1 MKKYIQNSKSWKD
14 LNKTLEGFTKSKRSK
29 LAGDIFEYLTKLYL
43 KTAPQYKTKLKN
55 VYLLNEVPNNIKK
68 KLNLP
73 NTDEGIDL
81 IAETFDKE
89 YWAIQCKY
97 RSDPNETLTV
107 KGDLSTFNNLA
118 FTYCK
123 NITHAI
129 VCATV
134 NKPPKK
140 IKLLKSIG
148 FETLETWLALD
159 DGDLFTQIKAK
170 AVGKIYKPTILRP
183 RPHQVAAIKK
193 TIDHFKSNER
203 GKIIMPCGTGKSLT
217 AFWIAKQM
225 GVKSILVA
233 VPSLALLQQTLK
245 VWTREFLINGIEP
258 EWFCVCS
265 DGTVKDE
272 QDDYVTDTADLG
284 IKVDTDPSLIKQFLK
299 KKTSK
304 IKVVFTTYQS
314 GRATAKGSKGFTY
327 DLGIMDE
334 AHKTVGSK
342 TKEMAHLLHQKNV
355 RIKKCIFMTATERL
369 FRGDSDEFMSMDDP
383 RDYGSLIYELSFK
396 EAINSKPPI
405 ISDYKIITFGIT
417 TPEIEEIY
425 QSNKYLEVKKVLKDI
440 TAREFATAIALRK
453 AIKKLKIKNA
463 ISFHRSIRR
472 ADNFRVQQDLIT
484 KIFPSYGKLKSFHV
498 RGDMPTSDRAIQMRN
513 FAEGE
518 GLMTNARCLTEGVD
532 LPAIDCV
539 VFTDPKRSKVD
550 IVQAAGRALRL
561 SKGKKFGYIL
571 IPIFIPDGADF
582 NEAAEEQGFD
592 DVAITVRA
600 LATTD
605 TRITEY
611 LRVIS
616 EGKKPRGGSPVDGIT
631 SVNSLYKIEAEE
643 FDKAIKLKVWDK
655 VSKSNYRS
663 YEEAKEYLKNLHIKN
678 SREYGKKIKQLP
690 LDFPY
695 HPERVYKFNGWISWG
710 DFLGTGYQH
719 EKQFLDYKDAKKII
733 HKLKLLSQYEH
744 RDYARKNPVFFM
756 KNNLSTYPAGY
767 YIKRGTWVSWGD
779 YLGHGRVADQF
790 KKFLNYKKAKKLVHQ
805 LKFKK
810 ARDFGEYAKLGK
822 LPSNIP
828 SAPQNHYKDKG
839 WISWHDFLGTGFIE
853 IKDRNYF
860 NFEEAKKH
868 VKKLKIKSATDFREK
883 RKNKIISS
891 RMPPK
896 PYKTYKN
903 SGWVS
908 WGDFLGT
915 GILSSNQIK
924 YINYDDAKKLL
935 SSKKI
940 SSLTDYRKIIKKE
953 FQNQIPINPSKNYKN
968 KEWKGWQDFIGKEI
982 ISTQKINKKYI
993 SFKRAKS
1000 LIQSLGV
1007 KDKKEFKKKKLNNI
1021 IPDTIPLK
1029 PGRFYKGKGWVNF
1042 KDFIGVHQ
1050 YFGYN
1055 QAKKIIKKYNIKSAK
1070 EFAEQHRNN
1079 KFPKQ
1084 MPYSPSYFYKKQWK
1098 SWPIFL
1104 SSNPANEKVREFV
1117 KFSEAKK
1124 IVRKLKLNTL
1134 KDWQLYSKSRRP
1146 NNIPGHPDHIYKN
1159 KGWKDWP
1166 DFFGKKK

>member
-1 MKKYIQNSKSWKD
+1 MNIKKIVQSAKSWKD
-14 LNKTLEGFTKSKRSK
+14 LNKTLESFTKSNRSK

-43 KTAPQYKTKLKN
+43 ETAPQYKSKLKK
-55 VYLLNEVPNNIKK
+55 VYLLNEVTNNIKK

-97 RSDPNETLTV
+97 RSNPNETLTV

-123 NITHAI
+123 HITHAI

-148 FETLETWLALD
+148 FELLETWLALD
-159 DGDLFTQIKAK
+159 DEDLFTQIKAK
-170 AVGKIYKPTILRP
+170 CVGKKYKPIVLKP

-342 TKEMAHLLHQKNV
+342 TKEMAHLLHQKYV
-355 RIKKCIFMTATERL
+355 KIKKRIFMTATERL

-571 IPIFIPDGADF
+571 IPIFIPAGADF
-582 NEAAEEQGFD
+582 IEAAEEQGFD
-592 DVAITVRA
+592 DVAVTVRA
-600 LATTD
+600 LASSD
-605 TRITEY
+605 IRIVEY

-616 EGKKPRGGSPVDGIT
+616 EGKKPKGGSPVDGLT
-631 SVNSLYKIEAEE
+631 SVNSLYKVEAEE
-643 FDKAIKLKVWDK
+643 FNKAVQLKIWDK
-655 VSKSNYRS
+655 VSIGNYRS
-663 YEEAKEYLKNLHIKN
+663 FLDAKKYLKEKKINSKSVYENAYIKRLITNLPSSPFYYQKFPEWKNLSDFLSSDNIAPYKLKYLSLKKHYEFAKSNKIKN
-678 SREYGKKIKQLP
+678 HEDWKKICKIKPKDIHAKPDKKFKNNGWKSYPHFFGNTHVTNKSEIFSFQKANKLIK
-690 LDFPY
+690 
-695 HPERVYKFNGWISWG
+695 KFNIKSKSDYFKKYEKGLLKGFPSAPDYYNKEKNWKG
-710 DFLGTGYQH
+710 AGKFLGTNTIAPQKMIFRSF
-719 EKQFLDYKDAKKII
+719 E
-733 HKLKLLSQYEH
+733 EH
-744 RDYARKNPVFFM
+744 
-756 KNNLSTYPAGY
+756 
-767 YIKRGTWVSWGD
+767 
-779 YLGHGRVADQF
+779 
-790 KKFLNYKKAKKLVHQ
+790 KKFTRTLNL
-805 LKFKK
+805 
-810 ARDFGEYAKLGK
+810 
-822 LPSNIP
+822 
-828 SAPQNHYKDKG
+828 
-839 WISWHDFLGTGFIE
+839 
-853 IKDRNYF
+853 
-860 NFEEAKKH
+860 
-868 VKKLKIKSATDFREK
+868 
-883 RKNKIISS
+883 
-891 RMPPK
+891 
-896 PYKTYKN
+896 KN
-903 SGWVS
+903 SIEWEKFCESGKKPIDIYVAV
-908 WGDFLGT
+908 
-915 GILSSNQIK
+915 K
-924 YINYDDAKKLL
+924 YK
-935 SSKKI
+935 
-940 SSLTDYRKIIKKE
+940 
-953 FQNQIPINPSKNYKN
+953 FP
-968 KEWKGWQDFIGKEI
+968 KEWKGW
-982 ISTQKINKKYI
+982 
-993 SFKRAKS
+993 
-1000 LIQSLGV
+1000 
-1007 KDKKEFKKKKLNNI
+1007 
-1021 IPDTIPLK
+1021 
-1029 PGRFYKGKGWVNF
+1029 
-1042 KDFIGVHQ
+1042 
-1050 YFGYN
+1050 
-1055 QAKKIIKKYNIKSAK
+1055 
-1070 EFAEQHRNN
+1070 
-1079 KFPKQ
+1079 
-1084 MPYSPSYFYKKQWK
+1084 
-1098 SWPIFL
+1098 
-1104 SSNPANEKVREFV
+1104 
-1117 KFSEAKK
+1117 
-1124 IVRKLKLNTL
+1124 
-1134 KDWQLYSKSRRP
+1134 
-1146 NNIPGHPDHIYKN
+1146 
-1159 KGWKDWP
+1159 P
-1166 DFFGKKK
+1166 DFLGKKK

>member
-1 MKKYIQNSKSWKD
+1 MNIKKYIQNAKSWKD
-14 LNKTLEGFTKSKRSK
+14 LNKTLESFSKSNKAK

-43 KTAPQYKTKLKN
+43 KTAPQYKTKLRK

-170 AVGKIYKPTILRP
+170 AVGKVYKPTILKP
-183 RPHQVAAIKK
+183 RTHQVAAIKK
-193 TIDHFKSNER
+193 TIEHFKSNER

-355 RIKKCIFMTATERL
+355 RIKKRIFMTATERL

-561 SKGKKFGYIL
+561 LKGKKFGYIL

-592 DVAITVRA
+592 DVAVTVRA

-605 TRITEY
+605 KRIVEY

-616 EGKKPRGGSPVDGIT
+616 SGGTHRGGTPVDGLT
-631 SVNSLYKIEAEE
+631 SANSLMKIEAEE

-655 VSKSNYRS
+655 VAYGNWRS
-663 YEEAKEYLKNLHIKN
+663 YEEAKKYAQSLKLK
-678 SREYGKKIKQLP
+678 STKYWYEKTK
-690 LDFPY
+690 LDVIPKDIPKY
-695 HPERVYKFNGWISWG
+695 PNEVYIQKWTSWG
-710 DFLGTGYQH
+710 DFLGTGTIASVDIRSNSKSF
-719 EKQFLDYKDAKKII
+719 EDAKKYV
-733 HKLKLLSQYEH
+733 HTLKIKSFADWH
-744 RDYARKNPVFFM
+744 
-756 KNNLSTYPAGY
+756 S
-767 YIKRGTWVSWGD
+767 YIKVNKIPDDIPRSPKNV
-779 YLGHGRVADQF
+779 
-790 KKFLNYKKAKKLVHQ
+790 YKK
-805 LKFKK
+805 
-810 ARDFGEYAKLGK
+810 EW
-822 LPSNIP
+822 I
-828 SAPQNHYKDKG
+828 G
-839 WISWHDFLGTGFIE
+839 WGDFLGTGRIANQFKKYRSF
-853 IKDRNYF
+853 KDT
-860 NFEEAKKH
+860 KKFVH
-868 VKKLKIKSATDFREK
+868 SLKLKGQKDWFEYIK
-883 RKNKIISS
+883 KNNI
-891 RMPPK
+891 PK
-896 PYKTYKN
+896 NIPKYPAGSYKN
-903 SGWVS
+903 DWKS

-915 GILSSNQIK
+915 GRVADRYKVFIK
-924 YINYDDAKKLL
+924 YNDAKKYAQSLKL
-935 SSKKI
+935 KNQNEWIKFTKSKDFPHDIPKAPH
-940 SSLTDYRKIIKKE
+940 SYYKKE
-953 FQNQIPINPSKNYKN
+953 WTSLGEFLGTDTVATQLRKYKSFKDARNYARSLKLNYQQGKLKSSQKWFKHIKSKGIPKDIPSDVIRIYK
-968 KEWKGWQDFIGKEI
+968 KEWKGW
-982 ISTQKINKKYI
+982 
-993 SFKRAKS
+993 
-1000 LIQSLGV
+1000 
-1007 KDKKEFKKKKLNNI
+1007 
-1021 IPDTIPLK
+1021 
-1029 PGRFYKGKGWVNF
+1029 
-1042 KDFIGVHQ
+1042 
-1050 YFGYN
+1050 
-1055 QAKKIIKKYNIKSAK
+1055 
-1070 EFAEQHRNN
+1070 
-1079 KFPKQ
+1079 
-1084 MPYSPSYFYKKQWK
+1084 
-1098 SWPIFL
+1098 
-1104 SSNPANEKVREFV
+1104 
-1117 KFSEAKK
+1117 
-1124 IVRKLKLNTL
+1124 
-1134 KDWQLYSKSRRP
+1134 
-1146 NNIPGHPDHIYKN
+1146 
-1159 KGWKDWP
+1159 P
-1166 DFFGKKK
+1166 DFLGKKN

>member
-1 MKKYIQNSKSWKD
+1 MKKYIQNAGSWKD

-43 KTAPQYKTKLKN
+43 ETAPHYKSKLRK

-123 NITHAI
+123 NISHGI

-170 AVGKIYKPTILRP
+170 AVGNVYKPATLKP

-193 TIDHFKSNER
+193 TIEHFKSNER

-225 GVKSILVA
+225 VAKSILVA

-355 RIKKCIFMTATERL
+355 KIKKRISMTATERL
-369 FRGDSDEFMSMDDP
+369 FRGDSDEFLSMDDP
-383 RDYGSLIYELSFK
+383 RDYGDLMYELSFK

-417 TPEIEEIY
+417 TPEIQEIY
-425 QSNKYLEVKKVLKDI
+425 KSNKYLEVKKVLKDI

-463 ISFHRSIRR
+463 VSFHRSIKR
-472 ADNFRVQQDLIT
+472 AQNFGTQQGLIT
-484 KIFPSYGKLKSFHV
+484 KIYPEYGKLKSFHV
-498 RGDMPTSDRAIQMRN
+498 RGDMPTSERAIQMRN

-571 IPIFIPDGADF
+571 IPIFIPEGVDF

-592 DVAITVRA
+592 DIAVTVRA

-605 TRITEY
+605 KRIIEY
-611 LRVIS
+611 LKAIS
-616 EGKKPRGGSPVDGIT
+616 EGKKPKGGSPVDGIT
-631 SVNSLYKIEAEE
+631 SINSLYKVEARK
-643 FDKAIKLKVWDK
+643 FFKAIQLKVWDK
-655 VSKSNYRS
+655 VAIGIWRPF
-663 YEEAKEYLKNLHIKN
+663 EEARKYVSSLGIKEWEEWLKFARSGNLPKDIPFYPAQF
-678 SREYGKKIKQLP
+678 YGDK
-690 LDFPY
+690 
-695 HPERVYKFNGWISWG
+695 YKGIRH
-710 DFLGTGYQH
+710 FLG
-719 EKQFLDYKDAKKII
+719 F
-733 HKLKLLSQYEH
+733 
-744 RDYARKNPVFFM
+744 
-756 KNNLSTYPAGY
+756 
-767 YIKRGTWVSWGD
+767 D
-779 YLGHGRVADQF
+779 YL
-790 KKFLNYKKAKKLVHQ
+790 
-805 LKFKK
+805 
-810 ARDFGEYAKLGK
+810 
-822 LPSNIP
+822 
-828 SAPQNHYKDKG
+828 
-839 WISWHDFLGTGFIE
+839 
-853 IKDRNYF
+853 
-860 NFEEAKKH
+860 NFEEAKKI
-868 VKKLKIKSATDFREK
+868 VRNLKIKSVSNYKDQYLIKLKKIGLPYKPNETFKNDWKGWPDFLGHYIVAPQNRKYKSIEDCTK
-883 RKNKIISS
+883 FAKHNNIKTAKEWRIFCKKNKI
-891 RMPPK
+891 PPDIPGSPDRVFIRLKIWPGWGPFLDNNRKKYGIFVTFKEAKKKIK
-896 PYKTYKN
+896 PFKLKN
-903 SGWVS
+903 SAEYKL
-908 WGDFLGT
+908 F
-915 GILSSNQIK
+915 
-924 YINYDDAKKLL
+924 KK
-935 SSKKI
+935 
-940 SSLTDYRKIIKKE
+940 RKI
-953 FQNQIPINPSKNYKN
+953 FDQLRIP
-968 KEWKGWQDFIGKEI
+968 
-982 ISTQKINKKYI
+982 
-993 SFKRAKS
+993 
-1000 LIQSLGV
+1000 V
-1007 KDKKEFKKKKLNNI
+1007 
-1021 IPDTIPLK
+1021 
-1029 PGRFYKGKGWVNF
+1029 
-1042 KDFIGVHQ
+1042 
-1050 YFGYN
+1050 
-1055 QAKKIIKKYNIKSAK
+1055 
-1070 EFAEQHRNN
+1070 
-1079 KFPKQ
+1079 
-1084 MPYSPSYFYKKQWK
+1084 SPSTHFKKQWK
-1098 SWPIFL
+1098 
-1104 SSNPANEKVREFV
+1104 
-1117 KFSEAKK
+1117 
-1124 IVRKLKLNTL
+1124 
-1134 KDWQLYSKSRRP
+1134 
-1146 NNIPGHPDHIYKN
+1146 G
-1159 KGWKDWP
+1159 WP
-1166 DFFGKKK
+1166 DFLGKK

>member
-1 MKKYIQNSKSWKD
+1 MNIKKIVHNATSWKD
-14 LNKTLEGFTKSKRSK
+14 LNKTLESFTKSNRSK

-43 KTAPQYKTKLKN
+43 ETAPHYKSKLRKI
-55 VYLLNEVPNNIKK
+55 YLLNEVPNNIKK

-97 RSDPNETLTV
+97 RSNPNETLTV

-170 AVGKIYKPTILRP
+170 TVGKVYKPTILKP
-183 RPHQVAAIKK
+183 RTHQVAAIKK
-193 TIDHFKSNER
+193 TIEHFKSNER

-355 RIKKCIFMTATERL
+355 RIKKRIFMTATERL

-383 RDYGSLIYELSFK
+383 RDYGDLMYELSFK

-425 QSNKYLEVKKVLKDI
+425 QSNKYLEVKKILKDI

-561 SKGKKFGYIL
+561 SKDKKFGYIL

-592 DVAITVRA
+592 DVAVTVRA

-616 EGKKPRGGSPVDGIT
+616 EGKKPKGGSPVDGLT
-631 SVNSLYKIEAEE
+631 SVNSLYKVEAEE

-655 VSKSNYRS
+655 VAVVNYRNYLDAKKYALSLKLKNSNEWKVLKRKRLIPKDIPHTPDGVYKEWKSWGDLLGTGNVSYRGKKTATYQEVKNYARKLNLKNASQWFKHTKSKNFPTDIPSMVYRYREFEGFGEFLGTKNKSFVGKNKQNYLNYKQTKRFAQKLKLKSMNEWFKYFKKNKLPNNIILYPNQKFKEFEGWGVFLGNGNIRSQDIIFLEYETAKKKLESFKFTSQNEFRRAAFKNAIPKGVPKAPHIVYGKKFKGYDDFLSNPYAKRIKYRS
-663 YEEAKEYLKNLHIKN
+663 YKLSKKFAQSLKLKKASEWKKLIIDQKLPIDIPKAPQNVYKEFEGWGVFLDSGNRVGYRNQIYLDFNDVKKYA
-678 SREYGKKIKQLP
+678 RTKKIKNRNEWFEHCQKKLNP
-690 LDFPY
+690 LNIPQSVDII
-695 HPERVYKFNGWISWG
+695 YKDRGWKNWD
-710 DFLGTGYQH
+710 DFLGT
-719 EKQFLDYKDAKKII
+719 
-733 HKLKLLSQYEH
+733 S
-744 RDYARKNPVFFM
+744 
-756 KNNLSTYPAGY
+756 
-767 YIKRGTWVSWGD
+767 
-779 YLGHGRVADQF
+779 
-790 KKFLNYKKAKKLVHQ
+790 KF
-805 LKFKK
+805 
-810 ARDFGEYAKLGK
+810 
-822 LPSNIP
+822 IP
-828 SAPQNHYKDKG
+828 
-839 WISWHDFLGTGFIE
+839 
-853 IKDRNYF
+853 F
-860 NFEEAKKH
+860 NEAKKYASSLAINGWNQWN
-868 VKKLKIKSATDFREK
+868 KYFK
-883 RKNKIISS
+883 KNKRPNGI
-891 RMPPK
+891 PAK
-896 PYKTYKN
+896 PFNTYKN
-903 SGWVS
+903 
-908 WGDFLGT
+908 
-915 GILSSNQIK
+915 
-924 YINYDDAKKLL
+924 
-935 SSKKI
+935 
-940 SSLTDYRKIIKKE
+940 
-953 FQNQIPINPSKNYKN
+953 
-968 KEWKGWQDFIGKEI
+968 EWKGW
-982 ISTQKINKKYI
+982 
-993 SFKRAKS
+993 
-1000 LIQSLGV
+1000 
-1007 KDKKEFKKKKLNNI
+1007 
-1021 IPDTIPLK
+1021 
-1029 PGRFYKGKGWVNF
+1029 
-1042 KDFIGVHQ
+1042 
-1050 YFGYN
+1050 
-1055 QAKKIIKKYNIKSAK
+1055 
-1070 EFAEQHRNN
+1070 
-1079 KFPKQ
+1079 
-1084 MPYSPSYFYKKQWK
+1084 
-1098 SWPIFL
+1098 
-1104 SSNPANEKVREFV
+1104 
-1117 KFSEAKK
+1117 
-1124 IVRKLKLNTL
+1124 
-1134 KDWQLYSKSRRP
+1134 
-1146 NNIPGHPDHIYKN
+1146 
-1159 KGWKDWP
+1159 P
-1166 DFFGKKK
+1166 DFLGKKK